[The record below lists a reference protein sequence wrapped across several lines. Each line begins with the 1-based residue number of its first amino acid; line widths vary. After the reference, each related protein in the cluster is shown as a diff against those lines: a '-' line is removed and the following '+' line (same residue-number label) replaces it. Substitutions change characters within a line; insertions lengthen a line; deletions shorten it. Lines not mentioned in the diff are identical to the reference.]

1 MPWQCRLVDI
11 AKQPKA
17 IGDMWFGEALPIT
30 NEPGRYMDIPSGDLL
45 SDEYIRERMAKRKP
59 LDVMMP
65 NGDVF
70 CIDAAVSGERRGWNV
85 SGDPPRITVKPSI
98 NIIGRYHGFV
108 TDGVISDDVD
118 GRKFGQ

>member
-1 MPWQCRLVDI
+1 MPWPCKLVDI
-11 AKQPKA
+11 TKQPKE

-70 CIDAAVSGERRGWNV
+70 CIDAAVSGKRDGWAV
-85 SGDPPRITVKPSI
+85 TGDPPNITVHPSI
-98 NIIGRYHGFV
+98 NIVGRYHGFIKN
-108 TDGVISDDVD
+108 GVISEDVD